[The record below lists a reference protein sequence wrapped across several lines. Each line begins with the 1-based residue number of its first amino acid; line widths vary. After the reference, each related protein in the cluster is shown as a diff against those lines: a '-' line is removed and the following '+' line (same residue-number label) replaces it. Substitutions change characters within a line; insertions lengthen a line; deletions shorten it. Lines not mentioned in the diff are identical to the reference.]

1 MQNSFHMKG
10 FALRLVLKQRHKRTR
25 KWPILQSW
33 TKALGQIGPLHDSVT
48 WDKNASCTVVL
59 SKQNKTTRTSPPWPY
74 FALEVP
80 CDPTVQRACLHF
92 WRFCTYARHEY
103 NFTCL
108 RHPPHPH
115 PYTMLKT
122 TTCNFF
128 WFSTLYWVGRGNS
141 SPFLKGKQRF
151 FQTSVTKQLPHSHK
165 CTEAKNDWFGGLH

>member
-1 MQNSFHMKG
+1 MAYSTIMDKSLGTNRPFARFGHMVQERKLHGGTFKTKQNNSHQSTLTLLCFGSTMWPDRAKG
-10 FALRLVLKQRHKRTR
+10 LFALLTL
-25 KWPILQSW
+25 
-33 TKALGQIGPLHDSVT
+33 LHIRQ
-48 WDKNASCTVVL
+48 ARIQL
-59 SKQNKTTRTSPPWPY
+59 YLPTS
-74 FALEVP
+74 
-80 CDPTVQRACLHF
+80 
-92 WRFCTYARHEY
+92 
-103 NFTCL
+103 
-108 RHPPHPH
+108 PPHPH